1 MGFNL
6 HLLLGS
12 GTGKMPV
19 PQKFVPHK
27 LVPHKFKLTVGWASC
42 PPLKSWLQILQL
54 FSFHKLWGF
63 WSIALITLTLTITVF
78 LRLHSP
84 PTTAAQKPRILAFTA
99 LQRRGSEVRNSLFA
113 VNATNS
119 ARRELAP
126 NIDVSYTLVWSPK
139 GDRLAFVS
147 GDTDIYTVNADG
159 SGLTKQF
166 AGEFCKAA
174 NFKIAWF
181 SNSQKLVF
189 ARSCDGFTSDSPGS
203 QSLYTSDISGI
214 QGTKLVRDWEV
225 GGEPPKTEI
234 SSAFYL
240 SPDGEEVAF
249 VKDQNIYKMNADG
262 SGMTKLTQSP
272 GEYTSGGS
280 ELVWSGDR
288 TKIAFWFGTY
298 PQQQI
303 YTINADG
310 TNLKNLTN
318 NPQNQVYNVKLFW
331 SPDSS
336 RIAYYQGK
344 AGDLSG
350 EKQDICA
357 IDINRGTAQNLTQK
371 PQNYDT
377 LSWSPDG
384 KLIAFAAGDFNHQK
398 LYTINA
404 DGDKLN
410 QLAPRLELSGIS
422 ELAWSS
428 DSQQIAFTFNE
439 SQGDKSNLYA
449 INHDG
454 SGLTKLTNDKD
465 LNASSP
471 LWQPQ

>member
-1 MGFNL
+1 
-6 HLLLGS
+6 
-12 GTGKMPV
+12 MPV
-19 PQKFVPHK
+19 PQKSFLQKPVPQ
-27 LVPHKFKLTVGWASC
+27 KFKLTVGWASC

-54 FSFHKLWGF
+54 LSFHKLWRF
-63 WSIALITLTLTITVF
+63 WSIALITLTLAITIF
-78 LRLHSP
+78 LSLHSP
-84 PTTAAQKPRILAFTA
+84 GTPAAQKPRILAFTA
-99 LQRRGSEVRNSLFA
+99 LQRHGSEVRNSLFA

-126 NIDVSYTLVWSPK
+126 NIDVSYTLAWSPK

-174 NFKIAWF
+174 NFKISWF

-189 ARSCDGFTSDSPGS
+189 ARSCDGSTSDSPGS
-203 QSLYTSDISGI
+203 QSLYTSDTSGI
-214 QGTKLVRDWEV
+214 KGTKLIRNLEA

-240 SPDGEEVAF
+240 SPDGQQVAF
-249 VKDQNIYKMNADG
+249 VKDKNIYKMNADG
-262 SGMTKLTQSP
+262 SEMTKLTQSP
-272 GEYTSGGS
+272 GKYISGGS
-280 ELVWSGDR
+280 ELVWSPDR
-288 TKIAFWFGTY
+288 TKIAFFSGTY
-298 PQQQI
+298 PQQQV

-310 TNLKNLTN
+310 TNLKKLTN
-318 NPQNQVYNVKLFW
+318 NPQNQVYSVKLFW

-344 AGDLSG
+344 PGDLSG
-350 EKQDICA
+350 EMQDIYA
-357 IDINRGTAQNLTQK
+357 IDINGPTAQNLTQK
-371 PQNYDT
+371 PQNYDA

-384 KLIAFAAGDFNHQK
+384 KLIAFAAGDFNQQK

-404 DGDKLN
+404 DGDNLN
-410 QLAPRLELSGIS
+410 QLALRLEPSAIN

-439 SQGDKSNLYA
+439 IKEDKSNLYV
-449 INHDG
+449 INRDG

-465 LNASSP
+465 LNAGLP
-471 LWQPQ
+471 VWQPQ